1 MKRVMVFVLFVL
13 FATVIF
19 AKRMAPEPVP
29 PVMNDK
35 YIVTAPNACHWRW
48 DKNTKE
54 EFRPDCCFMGGI
66 HVYDRKTKELLWRT
80 RVYEVKI
87 NYCVEPDVQ
96 EVYITNMALKGDV
109 LTVTNEEEF
118 IYEVDLKNR
127 KIKAIKGSM
136 TVKGRFAEESDRC
149 EHPMRPEIT
158 EQGTACDQEAVKK
171 IK

>member
-1 MKRVMVFVLFVL
+1 MVFVLFVL

-35 YIVTAPNACHWRW
+35 YIVTAPNACKHRW
-48 DKNTKE
+48 DEKTGEHFPPN
-54 EFRPDCCFMGGI
+54 CCFMGGI
-66 HVYDRKTKELLWRT
+66 HMYDRKTKALLWRT

-96 EVYITNMALKGDV
+96 EVYITKMVLKGDV

-118 IYEVDLKNR
+118 VYEVDLKNK
-127 KIKAIKGSM
+127 KIKAIKGSL
-136 TVKGRFAEESDRC
+136 VVESRFLEEGSHC
-149 EHPMRPEIT
+149 ERPMRSEIT
-158 EQGTACDQEAVKK
+158 EQGNACDHEAVRK